1 MLLYLLAIV
10 ICVVCFCLA
19 AYLDNKWSDWSD
31 LSVAPFA
38 IGCLLALVVFI
49 STFVFIVQ
57 AIAAPA
63 DRANIEAERDI
74 IVYQVEHH
82 DSFLE
87 TSRVGVNELYYT
99 QVKEFNEKVRMHQFY
114 RNNPWTSWYEQSF
127 WSEIE
132 LIDYTEGS

>member
-1 MLLYLLAIV
+1 MLLYLLALV
-10 ICVVCFCLA
+10 IGVVCFCLA
-19 AYLDNKWSDWSD
+19 KYLDNKFSDW
-31 LSVAPFA
+31 SVAPFA

-49 STFVFIVQ
+49 STIVFISQ
-57 AIAAPA
+57 GATASI
-63 DRANIEAERDI
+63 DRANVEAERDV

-99 QVKEFNEKVRMHQFY
+99 QVKEFNEKVRIHQFY
-114 RNNPWTSWYEQSF
+114 RNNLWTSWYEQPF

-132 LIDYTEGS
+132 LIDYKEEP

>member
-1 MLLYLLAIV
+1 MLLYLLALV
-10 ICVVCFCLA
+10 ICVVCFIIAKCLN
-19 AYLDNKWSDWSD
+19 DNFSDWD
-31 LSVAPFA
+31 ILPFV
-38 IGCLLALVVFI
+38 IGFILALVVFI
-49 STFVFIVQ
+49 STIVFISQGVS
-57 AIAAPA
+57 API
-63 DRANIEAERDI
+63 DRANVEAERDV

-87 TSRVGVNELYYT
+87 TSRVGVDELLYT
-99 QVKEFNEKVRMHQFY
+99 QVKEFNEKVRIHQFF

>member
-10 ICVVCFCLA
+10 ICVVCFIIGKILS
-19 AYLDNKWSDWSD
+19 DNFSDWSA
-31 LSVAPFA
+31 LPFA
-38 IGCLLALVVFI
+38 VGFMTALVVFI
-49 STFVFIVQ
+49 STIVFISQGVREP
-57 AIAAPA
+57 I
-63 DRANIEAERDI
+63 DRANIEAERNV

-99 QVKEFNEKVRMHQFY
+99 QVKEFNEKVRIHQFY
-114 RNNPWTSWYEQSF
+114 RNSPWTSWYEQPF

-132 LIDYTEGS
+132 LIDYTEES

>member
-19 AYLDNKWSDWSD
+19 AYLSNKFSDCG
-31 LSVAPFA
+31 VAPFA
-38 IGCLLALVVFI
+38 IGCVLALVVFI
-49 STFVFIVQ
+49 STFVFIGQ
-57 AIAAPA
+57 AITAPA

-74 IVYQVEHH
+74 IIYQVEHH

-87 TSRVGVNELYYT
+87 TSRVGINELYYT

-114 RNNPWTSWYEQSF
+114 RNNPWTSWYEQPF

-132 LIDYTEGS
+132 LIDYTEES

>member
-10 ICVVCFCLA
+10 ICVICFILGK
-19 AYLDNKWSDWSD
+19 YLSDNFSDWSV
-31 LSVAPFA
+31 LPFTVGF
-38 IGCLLALVVFI
+38 ITALVVFI
-49 STFVFIVQ
+49 STIVFINQGVREP
-57 AIAAPA
+57 I
-63 DRANIEAERDI
+63 DRANIEAERDV

-87 TSRVGVNELYYT
+87 TSSVGVNELYYT
-99 QVKEFNEKVRMHQFY
+99 QVKEFNEKVRIHQFY
-114 RNNPWTSWYEQSF
+114 RSNPWTSWYEQPF

>member
-1 MLLYLLAIV
+1 MLLYLLALV
-10 ICVVCFCLA
+10 ICVVCFIIAKCLN
-19 AYLDNKWSDWSD
+19 DNFNDWD
-31 LSVAPFA
+31 ILPFV
-38 IGCLLALVVFI
+38 IGFILALVVFI
-49 STFVFIVQ
+49 STIVFISQGVR
-57 AIAAPA
+57 API
-63 DRANIEAERDI
+63 DRANVEAERDV

-87 TSRVGVNELYYT
+87 TSRVGVDELLYT
-99 QVKEFNEKVRMHQFY
+99 QVKEFNEKVRIHQFY

>member
-10 ICVVCFCLA
+10 ICVVGFCLA
-19 AYLDNKWSDWSD
+19 AYLSNGFSDWG
-31 LSVAPFA
+31 VAPFA
-38 IGCLLALVVFI
+38 IGCVLALVVFI
-49 STFVFIVQ
+49 STFVFIGQ
-57 AIAAPA
+57 GMAAPA
-63 DRANIEAERDI
+63 DHANIEAERDI
-74 IVYQVEHH
+74 IIYQVEHH

-114 RNNPWTSWYEQSF
+114 RNNPWTSWYEQPF

-132 LIDYTEGS
+132 LIDYTEES

>member
-1 MLLYLLAIV
+1 MLLYLLALV
-10 ICVVCFCLA
+10 IGVVCFCLA
-19 AYLDNKWSDWSD
+19 KYLDNKFSDW
-31 LSVAPFA
+31 SVAPFA
-38 IGCLLALVVFI
+38 IGCLLALVVFF
-49 STFVFIVQ
+49 STIVFISHGVR
-57 AIAAPA
+57 API
-63 DRANIEAERDI
+63 DRANVEAERDV

-99 QVKEFNEKVRMHQFY
+99 QVKEFNEKVRIHQFY

-127 WSEIE
+127 WPEIE

>member
-1 MLLYLLAIV
+1 MLLYLLALI
-10 ICVVCFCLA
+10 ICVVCFIIAKCLN
-19 AYLDNKWSDWSD
+19 DNFSDWD
-31 LSVAPFA
+31 ILPFA
-38 IGCLLALVVFI
+38 IGFILALAVFI
-49 STFVFIVQ
+49 STIVFISQGVS
-57 AIAAPA
+57 API
-63 DRANIEAERDI
+63 DRANVEAERDV

-87 TSRVGVNELYYT
+87 TSRVGVDELLYT
-99 QVKEFNEKVRMHQFY
+99 QVKEFNEKVRIHQFY

>member
-1 MLLYLLAIV
+1 MLLYLLALV
-10 ICVVCFCLA
+10 IGLVCFCLA
-19 AYLDNKWSDWSD
+19 KYLDNKFSDW
-31 LSVAPFA
+31 SVAPFA
-38 IGCLLALVVFI
+38 IGCLLALVVFF
-49 STFVFIVQ
+49 STIVFISHGVR
-57 AIAAPA
+57 API
-63 DRANIEAERDI
+63 DRANVEAERDV

-99 QVKEFNEKVRMHQFY
+99 QVKEFNEKVRIHQFY

-127 WSEIE
+127 WPEIE

>member
-19 AYLDNKWSDWSD
+19 AYLGSKLSDW
-31 LSVAPFA
+31 SVAPFA
-38 IGCLLALVVFI
+38 IGCVLALVVLI
-49 STFVFIVQ
+49 STFVFIGQ
-57 AIAAPA
+57 AITTPA

-114 RNNPWTSWYEQSF
+114 RNNPWTSWYEQPF

>member
-1 MLLYLLAIV
+1 MLFYLLAIV

-19 AYLDNKWSDWSD
+19 AYLDSKLSD
-31 LSVAPFA
+31 LSIAPFA
-38 IGCLLALVVFI
+38 IGCVLALVVFI
-49 STFVFIVQ
+49 STFVFIGQ
-57 AIAAPA
+57 AITAPA

-74 IVYQVEHH
+74 IIYQVEHH

-114 RNNPWTSWYEQSF
+114 RNNPWTSWYEQPF

-132 LIDYTEGS
+132 LIDYTEES

>member
-19 AYLDNKWSDWSD
+19 AYLSSKFSDWSI
-31 LSVAPFA
+31 LPFT
-38 IGCLLALVVFI
+38 IGCLLAFGVLASTIVFI
-49 STFVFIVQ
+49 CQGVS
-57 AIAAPA
+57 APMG
-63 DRANIEAERDI
+63 RANVEAERDV
-74 IVYQVEHH
+74 IVYQIENQ

-87 TSRVGVNELYYT
+87 TSRVGVDELLYT
-99 QVKEFNEKVRMHQFY
+99 QVKEFNEKVRFHQFY
-114 RNNPWTSWYEQSF
+114 RNNLWTSWYEPSF

>member
-1 MLLYLLAIV
+1 MLLYLLALV
-10 ICVVCFCLA
+10 IGVVCFCLA
-19 AYLDNKWSDWSD
+19 AYLDSKFSDWSI
-31 LSVAPFA
+31 LSFV
-38 IGCLLALVVFI
+38 IGFVLALVVFI
-49 STFVFIVQ
+49 STFVFIGQ
-57 AIAAPA
+57 AITTPA

-82 DSFLE
+82 DSFFE

-114 RNNPWTSWYEQSF
+114 RNNPWTSWYEQPF

-132 LIDYTEGS
+132 LIDYTEES

>member
-1 MLLYLLAIV
+1 MLFYLLAIV

-19 AYLDNKWSDWSD
+19 AYLSNKFSDW
-31 LSVAPFA
+31 SVAPFA
-38 IGCLLALVVFI
+38 IGCVLALVVFI
-49 STFVFIVQ
+49 STFVFIGQ
-57 AIAAPA
+57 AITASA

>member
-10 ICVVCFCLA
+10 ICVICFILGKCLN
-19 AYLDNKWSDWSD
+19 DNFSDWSV
-31 LSVAPFA
+31 LPFTV
-38 IGCLLALVVFI
+38 GFMTALVVFI
-49 STFVFIVQ
+49 STIVFISQGVR
-57 AIAAPA
+57 APVEH
-63 DRANIEAERDI
+63 ANIEAERDV

-99 QVKEFNEKVRMHQFY
+99 QVKEFNEKVRVHQFY
-114 RNNPWTSWYEQSF
+114 RSNPWTSWYEQPF

>member
-10 ICVVCFCLA
+10 ICVICFCLA
-19 AYLDNKWSDWSD
+19 AYLSSKFSDWGI
-31 LSVAPFA
+31 LPFT
-38 IGCLLALVVFI
+38 IGCLLAFGVLASTIVFI
-49 STFVFIVQ
+49 CQGVS
-57 AIAAPA
+57 APM
-63 DRANIEAERDI
+63 DRANVEAERDI
-74 IVYQVEHH
+74 IIYQVEHH

-87 TSRVGVNELYYT
+87 TSKVGVNELYYT

-114 RNNPWTSWYEQSF
+114 RNNLWTSWYEPSF

>member
-10 ICVVCFCLA
+10 ISVACFCLA
-19 AYLDNKWSDWSD
+19 KYLDDKLNDW
-31 LSVAPFA
+31 SVAPFA
-38 IGCLLALVVFI
+38 IGCLLALIVFI
-49 STFVFIVQ
+49 STFVFIGQ

-74 IVYQVEHH
+74 IIYQVEHH

-114 RNNPWTSWYEQSF
+114 RNNPWTSWYEQPF

-132 LIDYTEGS
+132 LIDYTEES

>member
-10 ICVVCFCLA
+10 IGVICFCLA
-19 AYLDNKWSDWSD
+19 AYLNSKFSDWCV
-31 LSVAPFA
+31 LPLV
-38 IGCLLALVVFI
+38 IGFMLALTAFFSTIVFI
-49 STFVFIVQ
+49 SQKVKEPI
-57 AIAAPA
+57 
-63 DRANIEAERDI
+63 DRANIEAERNV

-99 QVKEFNEKVRMHQFY
+99 QVKEFNEKVRIHQFY
-114 RNNPWTSWYEQSF
+114 RNSPWTSWYEQPF

-132 LIDYTEGS
+132 LIDYTEEP

>member
-1 MLLYLLAIV
+1 MLFYLLAIV

-19 AYLDNKWSDWSD
+19 AYLGNKLSDW
-31 LSVAPFA
+31 SVAPFA
-38 IGCLLALVVFI
+38 IGCVLALVVFI
-49 STFVFIVQ
+49 STFVFIGQ
-57 AIAAPA
+57 AITASA

-74 IVYQVEHH
+74 IIYQVEHH
-82 DSFLE
+82 DSFFE

-114 RNNPWTSWYEQSF
+114 RNNPWTSWYEQPF

-132 LIDYTEGS
+132 LIDYTEES

>member
-10 ICVVCFCLA
+10 ICVICFCLA
-19 AYLDNKWSDWSD
+19 AYLSNTFSEWGI
-31 LSVAPFA
+31 APFA
-38 IGCLLALVVFI
+38 IGFVLALVIFI
-49 STFVFIVQ
+49 STFVFIGQ
-57 AIAAPA
+57 AITAPA

-99 QVKEFNEKVRMHQFY
+99 QVKEFNEKVRMHKFY
-114 RNNPWTSWYEQSF
+114 RDNPWTSWYEQPF

-132 LIDYTEGS
+132 LIDYTEEP

>member
-10 ICVVCFCLA
+10 IGVICFIIAKCLS
-19 AYLDNKWSDWSD
+19 DNFSDWAV
-31 LSVAPFA
+31 LPFV
-38 IGCLLALVVFI
+38 IGFMLALVVFI
-49 STFVFIVQ
+49 STIVFISHG
-57 AIAAPA
+57 ATASI
-63 DRANIEAERDI
+63 DRANIEAERDV

-99 QVKEFNEKVRMHQFY
+99 QVKEFNEKVRIHQFF
-114 RNNPWTSWYEQSF
+114 RTNPWTSWYEQPF

-132 LIDYTEGS
+132 LIDYTEES